1 MDYLEAIRER
11 HAVRKYQERPIEA
24 EKVQQIQ
31 HLIDECNRESG
42 LHIQLVTNEPLA
54 FSTGV
59 FKYGQFSGV
68 KNYLVLVGPKKGGDV
83 KEKIGYYGQKIVL
96 LMQTLGLNTCWV
108 ALTFKNIKDAYELR
122 DGEELKLVVA
132 CGYGETN
139 GVQHPQKKTM
149 EDLCKDER
157 SQQNQSLPDWFR
169 QGMEAAMLAPTA
181 MNQQKFVLTLLD
193 NNKVRAKA
201 KFDLFGNAAYDL
213 GIVKCNFELAAGK
226 ENFEW
231 Q

>member
-11 HAVRKYQERPIEA
+11 HAVRKYQNRPIEV

-31 HLIDECNRESG
+31 QLIDECNRESG

-68 KNYLVLVGPKKGGDV
+68 KNYLVLVGPKKGDDV

-108 ALTFKNIKDAYELR
+108 ALTFKNIKVAYELR
-122 DGEELKLVVA
+122 DGEDLKLVVA
-132 CGYGETN
+132 CGYGETG

-149 EDLCKDER
+149 EELCKDER
-157 SQQNQSLPDWFR
+157 SQQGQPLPDWFK

-181 MNQQKFVLTLLD
+181 MNQQKFVFTLLD

-213 GIVKCNFELAAGK
+213 SIVKCNFEIGAGK
-226 ENFEW
+226 ENFKW
-231 Q
+231 I

>member
-24 EKVQQIQ
+24 EKVQQIKQ
-31 HLIDECNRESG
+31 LIDECNRESG

-68 KNYLVLVGPKKGGDV
+68 MNYLVLAGPKKGDDV

-149 EDLCKDER
+149 EDLCKDEL

-181 MNQQKFVLTLLD
+181 MNQQKFVFTLLD

-213 GIVKCNFELAAGK
+213 GIVECNFEIGAGK
-226 ENFEW
+226 ENFKWE
-231 Q
+231 